1 MVELIFETHSIS
13 TDNERGIAT
22 GWNQGRLSA
31 QGNQLAAELGRRD
44 LIVPPAVVFTSDLAR
59 AVETAEIAFGPTGIT
74 VQRDARLRE
83 CNYGELNGR
92 PAEEIEEQRAD
103 RIDSP
108 FPGGES
114 YRQVAHRVGEFLAE
128 LSETWEGQRVVVIG
142 HAATKWALD
151 LLLDGVP
158 FEQNVNTPFEWQEGW
173 HYTVP

>member
-31 QGNQLAAELGRRD
+31 QGRQLAGELGRRH
-44 LIVPPAVVFTSDLAR
+44 LLAPPAVIITSDLGR
-59 AVETAEIAFGPTGIT
+59 AVETADIAFRATAIPI
-74 VQRDARLRE
+74 QRDARLRE
-83 CNYGELNGR
+83 CNYGELNGM
-92 PAEEIEEQRAD
+92 PVEELEEQRAD

-114 YRQVAHRVGEFLAE
+114 YRQVAQRVREFLAE
-128 LSETWEGQRVVVIG
+128 LSERWEGRRVVAVG

-151 LLLDGVP
+151 HLLDGVP
-158 FEQNVNTPFEWQEGW
+158 FEQSVTTPFEWQEGW